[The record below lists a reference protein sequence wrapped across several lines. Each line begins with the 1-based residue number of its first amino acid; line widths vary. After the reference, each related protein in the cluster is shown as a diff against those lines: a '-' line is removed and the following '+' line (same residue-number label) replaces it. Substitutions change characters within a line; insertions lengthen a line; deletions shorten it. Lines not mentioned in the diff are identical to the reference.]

1 MVAPRPVSTTASD
14 DLCHS
19 LSSPSSGSRRPIASG
34 ARERHESGQA
44 LDHVVLNPEQLEALR
59 RDIRFDTELGG
70 RVMTLCSTWG
80 LFSPR
85 EIDEGTRLL
94 LAHLEVRPE
103 DDCLDLGCGYGP
115 IGLALATLAPHG
127 KTLLVDKDFVAVDYA
142 ARNLLANRIEN
153 ARAQLSNGF
162 DQIDARLRFDL
173 IASNVPAKVGKELL
187 ALLLHDAF
195 ARLRPGGRLYLVTI
209 NGLRQYMKRNLQE
222 VFGNYDK
229 LKQGPHYTVALA
241 RRLS

>member
-1 MVAPRPVSTTASD
+1 MAMLTKDQLDRLRADIDFSVELR
-14 DLCHS
+14 
-19 LSSPSSGSRRPIASG
+19 GR
-34 ARERHESGQA
+34 A
-44 LDHVVLNPEQLEALR
+44 LHLY
-59 RDIRFDTELGG
+59 
-70 RVMTLCSTWG
+70 STWG

-94 LAHLEVRPE
+94 LDHIEVAPG

-115 IGLALATLAPHG
+115 IGLTLAALAPAGQTLM
-127 KTLLVDKDFVAVDYA
+127 LDKDFIAVDYA
-142 ARNLLANRIEN
+142 NRNAARNGLGN

-162 DQIDARLRFDL
+162 AQIDPTLRFDL
-173 IASNVPAKVGKELL
+173 IASNIPAKVGKELL
-187 ALLLHDAF
+187 AILLHDAY

-209 NGLRQYMKRNLQE
+209 NGLRQYMKRNLGE

-241 RRLS
+241 VREGG